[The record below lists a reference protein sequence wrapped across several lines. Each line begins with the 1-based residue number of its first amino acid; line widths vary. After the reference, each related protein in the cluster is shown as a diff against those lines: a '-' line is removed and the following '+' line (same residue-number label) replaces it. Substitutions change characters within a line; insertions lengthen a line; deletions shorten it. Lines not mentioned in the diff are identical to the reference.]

1 MKKEAV
7 TVQRKAVKAV
17 LFDMDGVLVD
27 SLDAWLHVFNASL
40 GQFGLKSVSKDE
52 FKKIFGSPI
61 EEDLKKY
68 FKGRT
73 MKEVKDSYNKNFGKY
88 VRYVKIFPGT
98 LKTLKRLK
106 KQKLKLA
113 LITNSPRYIT
123 NLILIHFKIKIY
135 FDAIVTM
142 EDVKRSKPAPDLVI
156 KSCKK
161 LRIKPKEAILVGD
174 TKYDMIAGKKAG
186 VVTVGYGIKGDYKIN
201 NLKNVINYV
210 AIK

>member
-1 MKKEAV
+1 LKKGED

-27 SLDAWLHVFNASL
+27 SYEAWFNVFNKSL
-40 GQFGLKSVSKDE
+40 GQFGHKSASKIE

-88 VRYVKIFPGT
+88 VRYVKIFPDT

-123 NLILIHFKIKIY
+123 NLILIHFKIKRY

-142 EDVKRSKPAPDLVI
+142 EDVKHSKPAPDLVI
-156 KSCKK
+156 KACRRLK
-161 LRIKPKEAILVGD
+161 LKPGDAILVGD
-174 TKYDMIAGKKAG
+174 TKYDMIAGKRAG
-186 VVTVGYGIKGDYKIN
+186 CVTVGYRIKGDFRIDKTNEVTKFI
-201 NLKNVINYV
+201 
-210 AIK
+210 